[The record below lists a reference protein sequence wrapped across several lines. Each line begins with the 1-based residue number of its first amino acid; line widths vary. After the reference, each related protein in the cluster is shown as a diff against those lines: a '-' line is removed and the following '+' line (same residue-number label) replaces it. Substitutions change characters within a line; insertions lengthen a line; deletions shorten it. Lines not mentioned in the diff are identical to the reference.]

1 MASSVPVFLKISA
14 LTMEEEGKVLI
25 QPLDYS
31 VLNLNMQRFPER
43 FIKLGVLKW

>member
-1 MASSVPVFLKISA
+1 MASSVPVFLKIGA

-31 VLNLNMQRFPER
+31 VLNLNMHRLPER